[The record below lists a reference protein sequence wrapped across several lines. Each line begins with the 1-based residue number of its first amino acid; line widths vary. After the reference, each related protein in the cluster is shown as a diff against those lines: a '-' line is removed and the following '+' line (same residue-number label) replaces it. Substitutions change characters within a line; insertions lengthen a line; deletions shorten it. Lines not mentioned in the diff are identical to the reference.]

1 MNISDRKKRLLWQ
14 VPFLCFLIAGTVYII
29 RQQQDA
35 PYQHNRGAIFGTTTL
50 PIKVTTIW
58 KKKFWQN

>member
-35 PYQHNRGAIFGTTTL
+35 PYQHNRCAIFGTTYHIAYQSSDNL
-50 PIKVTTIW
+50 EK
-58 KKKFWQN
+58 